1 MSPNTA
7 PRRLRRSLFFR
18 QLALWAPL
26 TFALWLGLAW
36 GNWDPKLL
44 ALSLGFLA
52 ISALVSTLT
61 ALQIARPLEHVLVKA
76 RSLLQSQPES
86 GEPEALSENESREWT
101 DLESALNQIRWDLR
115 KKSDRLDRDRQETQA
130 IMSAAADAIC
140 AVDLKGELLFFNSPF
155 ATLFGDRELQA
166 RRPRV
171 EELFRE
177 PALLAAFDSALR
189 RGLPSKTESVL
200 QIQGERLPRNF
211 SISVA
216 PFFRGKS
223 REVEG
228 AVANLHD
235 ITELKRAEQIRIEFV
250 ENASHELRTPL
261 TSIKGYIATLA
272 DDFKNGRHEDL
283 GRYFTIVQ
291 RNVDRLIE
299 LVNDILDL
307 SSIER
312 TQQIEKTLAST
323 QEITTHVLAQVESQR
338 QEKGHRISCQVESP
352 TVFGDARRIEQVLLN
367 LVDNAIKYL
376 PSGGQIEIAW
386 EKPTPKETRL
396 RVQDNGPGIPLEHQA
411 RLFERFYR
419 MEKSRNRESGGT
431 GLGLAIVKHIVQL
444 HGGSIEV
451 KSEPGKGATFFCHFP
466 E

>member
-1 MSPNTA
+1 
-7 PRRLRRSLFFR
+7 
-18 QLALWAPL
+18 L
-26 TFALWLGLAW
+26 TVLLWLGLAW
-36 GNWDPKLL
+36 GEWDPKLAWL
-44 ALSLGFLA
+44 CIGFIA
-52 ISALVSTLT
+52 TSALVSTLT
-61 ALQIARPLEHVLVKA
+61 ALRIARPLEHVVIKA
-76 RSLLQSQPES
+76 RSLLQAHPES
-86 GEPEALSENESREWT
+86 NEEESLRTSVSREWSE
-101 DLESALNQIRWDLR
+101 LESALNQIRWDLR

-140 AVDLKGELLFFNSPF
+140 AVDLKGEILFFNSPF
-155 ATLFGDRELQA
+155 ATLFGDRELA
-166 RRPRV
+166 VRRPRL

-177 PALLAAFDSALR
+177 PALLSAFESALH
-189 RGLPSKTESVL
+189 RGLPSKTESIL
-200 QIQGERLPRNF
+200 QIQGERLTRHF

-272 DDFKNGRHEDL
+272 DDLSHGRLEDL
-283 GRYFTIVQ
+283 GRYLLIVQ

-312 TQQIEKTLAST
+312 TQQIDKVLAST
-323 QEITTHVLAQVESQR
+323 QEITAHVLAQVETQR
-338 QEKGHRISCQVESP
+338 EEKNHRIISRVEAPS
-352 TVFGDARRIEQVLLN
+352 VLGDARRIEQVLLN

-376 PSGGQIEIAW
+376 PPGGQIEIAW
-386 EKPTPKETRL
+386 ERLSPDQTRL
-396 RVQDNGPGIPLEHQA
+396 RVQDNGPGIPPEHQA

-451 KSEPGKGATFFCHFP
+451 KSEPGKGATFYCSFP
-466 E
+466 EQ